1 MTEIEDLNA
10 SKFGHLGDDEKSAHE
25 KVEAAIL
32 TAIDAHTRTDY
43 EKFSSMCTDEFIDQI
58 DEEVF
63 IETCKDLNPRLGPLE
78 TLEYL
83 GCLDRIE
90 LVQFLW
96 KANFHDAEEQ
106 VLVTA
111 SFAKA
116 KNLPLI
122 EWLWIE

>member
-1 MTEIEDLNA
+1 MSAIEKANA
-10 SKFGHLGDDEKSAHE
+10 SLFGFLGDNEETAIA
-25 KVEAAIL
+25 KVHAVIL
-32 TAIDAHTRTDY
+32 QVIDAHTRCDY
-43 EKFSSMCTDEFIDQI
+43 EKFSTLCTDEFIDQI

-63 IETCKDLNPRLGPLE
+63 TETCNDMNPRFGPLE

-83 GCLDRIE
+83 GSLQRVE

-96 KANFHDAEEQ
+96 RGHFHDADEEI
-106 VLVTA
+106 LITA

-116 KNLPLI
+116 KNIPLV

>member
-1 MTEIEDLNA
+1 MSEISEANA
-10 SKFGHLGDDEKSAHE
+10 SPFGHLGADETSARE
-25 KVEAAIL
+25 KVHAVIL
-32 TAIDAHTRTDY
+32 TAIDAHTRNDY
-43 EKFSSMCTDEFIDQI
+43 DKFSSVCTDEFIDQI

-63 IETCKDLNPRLGPLE
+63 TETCNDMNPRFGPLE
-78 TLEYL
+78 TLEYM

-96 KANFHDAEEQ
+96 KANFHDANEQ
-106 VLVTA
+106 VLITA

>member
-1 MTEIEDLNA
+1 MSDIEDLIA
-10 SKFGHLGDDEKSAHE
+10 TPFGHLGSNEESAQQ
-25 KVEAAIL
+25 KVEAVIL

-43 EKFSSMCTDEFIDQI
+43 EKFSSLCTDEFIDQI
-58 DEEVF
+58 DEDVF
-63 IETCKDLNPRLGPLE
+63 LETCSDLNPRLGPLE

-96 KANFHDAEEQ
+96 RANFHDASEQ
-106 VLVTA
+106 VLITA
-111 SFAKA
+111 SFAKV
-116 KNLPLI
+116 KNIPLI